1 MHSDKVYNS
10 GVIILE
16 KEEQKG
22 MKKRSILVLM
32 LTVVLVA
39 GLFAG
44 CSSSKKT
51 DSKTTANND
60 DKTFVVGLDDSFPPM
75 GFRDDK
81 NEIVGFDVDLAK
93 EVGERM
99 EMKVVLQPINWD
111 TKELELDSGN
121 IDVIWNGLTITDERK
136 QAMDFS
142 KPYLKNDQ
150 VIVVKNDSTIKTK
163 ADLAGK
169 NIGLQKGSSA
179 YDAYTADPI
188 SKESTMNEYEENVS
202 ALSDLGIGR
211 IDAVIVDSIVARYY
225 IKSETASYT
234 ILDESLSPEL
244 YGVGIKKGNT
254 ELQTKIQNALD
265 AMIADGT
272 AAAISTK
279 WFGEDIIYK
288 P

>member
-1 MHSDKVYNS
+1 
-10 GVIILE
+10 
-16 KEEQKG
+16 
-22 MKKRSILVLM
+22 MKKRRLLVLM
-32 LTVVLVA
+32 LTVILVA

-44 CSSSKKT
+44 CSSSAKT
-51 DSKTTANND
+51 DSNTTAKND

-93 EVGERM
+93 EAGKRM
-99 EMKVVLQPINWD
+99 GMEVVLQPINWD

-136 QAMDFS
+136 QAMNFT

-150 VIVVKNDSTIKTK
+150 VIVVKSDSSIKTK

-179 YDAYTADPI
+179 YDAYMADPI
-188 SKESTMNEYEENVS
+188 SKETAAMNEYDDNVS

-225 IKSETASYT
+225 IKSENVAYT
-234 ILDESLSPEL
+234 ILNESLSPEL
-244 YGVGIKKGNT
+244 YGVAVKKGNT
-254 ELQTKIQNALD
+254 ELLTKLQDAID

-272 AAAISTK
+272 AATISTK

>member
-1 MHSDKVYNS
+1 
-10 GVIILE
+10 
-16 KEEQKG
+16 
-22 MKKRSILVLM
+22 
-32 LTVVLVA
+32 
-39 GLFAG
+39 
-44 CSSSKKT
+44 
-51 DSKTTANND
+51 
-60 DKTFVVGLDDSFPPM
+60 VVGLDDSFPPM

-93 EVGERM
+93 EVGKRLGM
-99 EMKVVLQPINWD
+99 EVVLQPINWD

-136 QAMDFS
+136 QAMDFT
-142 KPYLKNDQ
+142 KPYLQNDQ
-150 VIVVKNDSTIKTK
+150 VIVVKKDSPIKTK

-169 NIGLQKGSSA
+169 NIGVQKGSSA
-179 YDAYTADPI
+179 YDAFTADPI
-188 SKESTMNEYEENVS
+188 SQQTASLNEYPENVS

-225 IKSETASYT
+225 ITSEKADYVVLS
-234 ILDESLSPEL
+234 ESLSPEL

-254 ELQTKIQNALD
+254 ELQKKIQDAMD

-272 AAAISTK
+272 AASISTK

-288 P
+288 Q

>member
-1 MHSDKVYNS
+1 
-10 GVIILE
+10 
-16 KEEQKG
+16 
-22 MKKRSILVLM
+22 MKKRSIFGLM
-32 LTVVLVA
+32 LVVILVA
-39 GLFAG
+39 SLFAG
-44 CSSSKKT
+44 CSSNTAKT
-51 DSKTTANND
+51 EETASND
-60 DKTFVVGLDDSFPPM
+60 DKSFVVGLDDSFTPM

-93 EVGERM
+93 EVGKRM
-99 EMKVVLQPINWD
+99 GMEVVLQPINWD

-136 QAMDFS
+136 AAMDFS
-142 KPYLKNDQ
+142 APYLENDQ
-150 VIVVKNDSTIKTK
+150 VIVVKKDSPIKTK

-179 YDAYTADPI
+179 YDAFMADPI
-188 SKESTMNEYEENVS
+188 NTQTAAMNEYPENVS
-202 ALSDLGIGR
+202 ALTDLGIGR

-225 IKSETASYT
+225 ITTENADYV

-254 ELQTKIQNALD
+254 ELQTKIQDAMD

-272 AAAISTK
+272 AAEISTN
-279 WFGEDIIYK
+279 WFGSDIIYK

>member
-1 MHSDKVYNS
+1 
-10 GVIILE
+10 
-16 KEEQKG
+16 
-22 MKKRSILVLM
+22 MKKRSVLGLVLVVM
-32 LTVVLVA
+32 LVI
-39 GLFAG
+39 GLSAG
-44 CSSSKKT
+44 CGNQ
-51 DSKTTANND
+51 TATSDETKSND

-75 GFRDDK
+75 GFRDEK

-93 EVGERM
+93 EVGKRLGM
-99 EMKVVLQPINWD
+99 EVVLQPINWD

-136 QAMDFS
+136 AAMDFTV
-142 KPYLKNDQ
+142 PYLENDQ
-150 VIVVKNDSTIKTK
+150 VIVVKKDSPIKTK

-179 YDAYTADPI
+179 YDAFMADPI
-188 SKESTMNEYEENVS
+188 STQTAAMNEYPENVS
-202 ALSDLGIGR
+202 ALADLGIGR

-225 IKSETASYT
+225 ITSEKADYVV
-234 ILDESLSPEL
+234 LEESLAPEL

-254 ELQTKIQNALD
+254 ELQTRIQDALD

-272 AAAISTK
+272 AAEISTN